1 MRDEDAVEDAVPGS
15 DKDERRVEPAGEA
28 EQRASRLAYVAHEV
42 RNPLSTALWSAELM
56 GRLSPGE
63 RSGARGQ
70 KLAAL
75 CQRSLVR
82 LRTLIEDH
90 FLAER
95 LDAGGL
101 PQEREALV
109 LSERVREAV
118 GRRPPGSGEVEVEV
132 DEGLVALVDRFL
144 LDRVLDA
151 LLGVAG
157 AGGVPVR
164 VDGSSDEG
172 AVALR
177 IAGAPPPAN
186 GLDDPLRGAPPD
198 TSGRA
203 LSLPMVRRAAPALG
217 GSLRIEE
224 GEYLLRLPGRVC

>member
-1 MRDEDAVEDAVPGS
+1 MSNEDAEPGS
-15 DKDERRVEPAGEA
+15 EKAGPGIEPPDMPGD
-28 EQRASRLAYVAHEV
+28 RGSRLAYVAHEV
-42 RNPLSTALWSAELM
+42 RNPLSTALWSAELL
-56 GRLSPGE
+56 GRLSTAE

-109 LSERVREAV
+109 LAERVREAV
-118 GRRPPGSGEVEVEV
+118 DRRPAGAGAVEVVV
-132 DEGLVALVDRFL
+132 DEGLLVVVDRFL
-144 LDRVLDA
+144 LDRSLEA

-157 AGGVPVR
+157 AGGAPVR
-164 VDGSSDEG
+164 LEGSSEEG
-172 AVALR
+172 GVALR
-177 IAGAPPPAN
+177 VLGAPPPDH

-203 LSLPMVRRAAPALG
+203 LSLPMVRRAAMALG
-217 GSLRIEE
+217 GSLRIER
-224 GEYLLRLPGRVC
+224 GGYRLHLPGKAC

>member
-1 MRDEDAVEDAVPGS
+1 MRDEDTEAGS
-15 DKDERRVEPAGEA
+15 GKVGRRVEPPGEG
-28 EQRASRLAYVAHEV
+28 ERRASRLAYVAHEV
-42 RNPLSTALWSAELM
+42 RNPLSTALWSAELL

-70 KLAAL
+70 KLASL

-101 PQEREALV
+101 PQEREALG
-109 LSERVREAV
+109 LAERVREAV
-118 GRRPPGSGEVEVEV
+118 GRRPAVSGEVEVEI

-144 LDRVLDA
+144 LDRILDA

-157 AGGVPVR
+157 AGDVPVR
-164 VDGSSDEG
+164 IEGFSDGGE
-172 AVALR
+172 VALR
-177 IAGAPPPAN
+177 VVGAPPVPH

-217 GSLRIEE
+217 GSLLIEE
-224 GEYLLRLPGRVC
+224 GGYLLRLPGRIC

>member
-1 MRDEDAVEDAVPGS
+1 MRDEDTEPGS
-15 DKDERRVEPAGEA
+15 GKVGPRVEPPSEGER
-28 EQRASRLAYVAHEV
+28 RASRLAYVAHEV
-42 RNPLSTALWSAELM
+42 RNPLSTALWSAELL

-101 PQEREALV
+101 PQEREALG
-109 LSERVREAV
+109 LAERVREAL
-118 GRRPPGSGEVEVEV
+118 GRRPAGSGEVDVEI
-132 DEGLVALVDRFL
+132 DEGLVVLVDRFL
-144 LDRVLDA
+144 LDRILDA

-164 VDGSSDEG
+164 IDGSSDGGE
-172 AVALR
+172 VALR
-177 IAGAPPPAN
+177 IVGAPPAAP

-203 LSLPMVRRAAPALG
+203 LSLPMVKRAAPALG

-224 GEYLLRLPGRVC
+224 GGYLLRLPGRIC